1 MNEADSV
8 FVNEDSLVA
17 VPSVDTSFM
26 ECLVVKSMNPRSHG
40 I

>member
-1 MNEADSV
+1 MNASDSV
-8 FVNEDSLVA
+8 FANGDSLVA
-17 VPSVDTSFM
+17 VPSVHTSFM